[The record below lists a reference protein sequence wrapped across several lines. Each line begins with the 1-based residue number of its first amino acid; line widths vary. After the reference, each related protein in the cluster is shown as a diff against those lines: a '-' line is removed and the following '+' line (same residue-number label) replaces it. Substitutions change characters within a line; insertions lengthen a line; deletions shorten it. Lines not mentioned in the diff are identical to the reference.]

1 MGCLRGIDLL
11 KMVFEIKFLDD
22 FMGREDPIEV
32 DIYRS
37 FVLLFVLF
45 LLSWLT
51 QRERGRS
58 VCSPVLLQKLLL

>member
-1 MGCLRGIDLL
+1 MGCHRGIDLL
-11 KMVFEIKFLDD
+11 NMVFEIKFLDD
-22 FMGREDPIEV
+22 FMGREDPKEV

-51 QRERGRS
+51 HRERGRS